1 MASAIGSATLGEPV
15 QDYRDHAEDLRKKA
29 AEAALTSQLTTIPAK
44 RDFFAK
50 LAAHLDLLA
59 GEVERAMP
67 VVRPSVD
74 MGGGK

>member
-1 MASAIGSATLGEPV
+1 V
-15 QDYRDHAEDLRKKA
+15 QDYRVHAEDLRKKA
-29 AEAALTSQLTTIPAK
+29 AEAALTSQLTTVPAK

-67 VVRPSVD
+67 VTRPSVD
-74 MGGGK
+74 IGGKNEFR